1 MQPIEATI
9 PAATYVPASPKSN
22 SSGKRRNRKACF
34 VCKSVVHLIKDCD
47 YHTKKMAQPTPRN
60 YAHRGHPKQ
69 YAPFTHSKP
78 QMHRV
83 LTAVFTQSKPVSHTA
98 VRPVSAALPNIK
110 VTRPRN
116 AYQVVTKSKSPIQ
129 MHINRNPSS
138 RTSNSPPRVNVVP
151 VPVVSVVQGN
161 MSYLSDFDELNEGYV
176 SFRGNPKGVKITS
189 KGKASNTEPL
199 GIKREFGIPRT
210 PQQNGIAERKNRTLI
225 DAARTMLADSL
236 LPISFWGK
244 FQGKVNKGF
253 LVEYSI
259 YSKAFRVFNSRTCT
273 IQETLHVNFLE
284 NKPNVA
290 GTGPT
295 WLFDIDSLTRTMNYQ
310 PVYAGNQTNTG
321 AGFQDNF
328 DAEKAGEE
336 EQDDKIQKEAK
347 GKSHVE
353 SVTGYRDLNAE
364 FQDCSENSSNE
375 DAAFDGKEHDF
386 DVKKPESKVI
396 LSPSSSAQSKEQDDK
411 IQKEA
416 KGKSHVESVTGY
428 RDLNAEF
435 QDCSENSSN
444 EVNAASS
451 TVPTVG
457 QNSLNITNTFS
468 VVGPLND
475 DVSPTYRQTS
485 DIDAS
490 QLPDDLDMPGL
501 KDIIYSDDEDVVGAE
516 ADFNN
521 LESSIPVKNKREKD
535 KIKTKPDKDGKRGEA
550 RKSQEQ
556 SQWIK
561 REKPNKTKKEWL
573 KTHAQSRS
581 Y

>member
-189 KGKASNTEPL
+189 KG
-199 GIKREFGIPRT
+199 
-210 PQQNGIAERKNRTLI
+210 
-225 DAARTMLADSL
+225 
-236 LPISFWGK
+236 
-244 FQGKVNKGF
+244 
-253 LVEYSI
+253 
-259 YSKAFRVFNSRTCT
+259 
-273 IQETLHVNFLE
+273 
-284 NKPNVA
+284 
-290 GTGPT
+290 TGPT

-336 EQDDKIQKEAK
+336 VDQSYMIFPVW
-347 GKSHVE
+347 S
-353 SVTGYRDLNAE
+353 TGYRDLNAE

-375 DAAFDGKEHDF
+375 
-386 DVKKPESKVI
+386 KPESKVI

-535 KIKTKPDKDGKRGEA
+535 KIKTKPDKDGKRFPA
-550 RKSQEQ
+550 IPLTPLFPTFQPSPPPPQH
-556 SQWIK
+556 SHYS
-561 REKPNKTKKEWL
+561 PHYSPTTKKHPGTIIEQEWQAEKL
-573 KTHAQSRS
+573 
-581 Y
+581 